1 MYKVKYSVQLK
12 ESNTFLEKALEQF
25 MQEDNTDAVKEIN
38 VITEESGKFVYA
50 PSHPRYREKVLR
62 IFKIAEEMYYESMG
76 MYKST
81 VSIAVDGRIDIEIW
95 ANKDM
100 SEDAIRNEA
109 LDVFR
114 FADLSKMDVVGSKPV
129 YIEIP
134 KQSYDHDF

>member
-1 MYKVKYSVQLK
+1 MHKVKYGVQTK
-12 ESNTFLEKALEQF
+12 ESTAFLGKAWNQLA
-25 MQEDNTDAVKEIN
+25 QEEGPDAVKEID
-38 VITEESGKFVYA
+38 VIAEDSGMFVYA
-50 PSHPRYREKVLR
+50 PNHPHYREKVLR
-62 IFKIAEEMYYESMG
+62 IFKIAEELYYESKG

-81 VSIAVDGRIDIEIW
+81 VSIAVDGRIDVEIW